1 MRWIGILMLGFL
13 AACSTTRS
21 ITVTAVPP
29 DAVLKLDGESI
40 GVGSATHDVVFNGS
54 ADTHV
59 LMASRLGY
67 KDQSVTLTR
76 DEDKSQY
83 QLNLKPQS
91 KRVHVTVEPVA
102 GIVSVDGKAIGADP
116 TSDAG
121 IDLEFTVDK
130 SNKWTTHE
138 ITVDRLGFATAHA
151 TVSWT
156 DATPEY
162 ALVMG
167 PMTKD
172 VSITSDPPGALVAID
187 GRTVGAAPT
196 TIAGVPFNY
205 DVAKAEYSTHK
216 ITVAKPGYDAVDRT
230 ISWDNATG
238 TYAIALEPKTKTVR
252 IVTDPAGAVVT
263 IDGKALDRDDKGA
276 SAGVLQFPPVDDKG
290 TLRTYTATVSK
301 KTADSEWET
310 GQLTIAFEQGKSDY
324 AITLKEIKTKPVDE
338 LTVVFERNLQ
348 GVWEAVPKT
357 VSTLARKDVTEGPD
371 RQQPVQLVRADHDTT
386 INSLAMSPDGT
397 QLMFTEVWGHTKDDL
412 RSQILVVKPDGTGGT
427 QQLTDGKAL
436 DLFPS
441 YTPAG
446 DQIVFSSNRAGKKLS
461 IWEKSA
467 VGAPGTAQLTTN
479 DEQDLWPAVDAD
491 PQPRLFYETLLDDRD
506 EPRLYMTQIGRT
518 IRTELTTVPVTQP
531 RVSPKA
537 DSLVFASVN
546 PKTGNR
552 ELFLM
557 PDKGGL
563 SQNLTNSP
571 DSDNFDPVWS
581 KDGSRIAFVSDRG
594 LDEDRHHNRDI
605 WVIDLAHPEQP
616 IQITTNG
623 SVDDSPAWD
632 PSGDAIYFRSNRG
645 GEWGI
650 WKIGVK

>member
-1 MRWIGILMLGFL
+1 
-13 AACSTTRS
+13 
-21 ITVTAVPP
+21 
-29 DAVLKLDGESI
+29 
-40 GVGSATHDVVFNGS
+40 
-54 ADTHV
+54 
-59 LMASRLGY
+59 
-67 KDQSVTLTR
+67 
-76 DEDKSQY
+76 
-83 QLNLKPQS
+83 
-91 KRVHVTVEPVA
+91 
-102 GIVSVDGKAIGADP
+102 
-116 TSDAG
+116 
-121 IDLEFTVDK
+121 
-130 SNKWTTHE
+130 
-138 ITVDRLGFATAHA
+138 
-151 TVSWT
+151 
-156 DATPEY
+156 
-162 ALVMG
+162 
-167 PMTKD
+167 
-172 VSITSDPPGALVAID
+172 
-187 GRTVGAAPT
+187 
-196 TIAGVPFNY
+196 
-205 DVAKAEYSTHK
+205 
-216 ITVAKPGYDAVDRT
+216 
-230 ISWDNATG
+230 
-238 TYAIALEPKTKTVR
+238 
-252 IVTDPAGAVVT
+252 
-263 IDGKALDRDDKGA
+263 
-276 SAGVLQFPPVDDKG
+276 
-290 TLRTYTATVSK
+290 
-301 KTADSEWET
+301 
-310 GQLTIAFEQGKSDY
+310 
-324 AITLKEIKTKPVDE
+324 
-338 LTVVFERNLQ
+338 VVFERNLQ

>member
-1 MRWIGILMLGFL
+1 M
-13 AACSTTRS
+13 
-21 ITVTAVPP
+21 
-29 DAVLKLDGESI
+29 
-40 GVGSATHDVVFNGS
+40 
-54 ADTHV
+54 
-59 LMASRLGY
+59 
-67 KDQSVTLTR
+67 
-76 DEDKSQY
+76 
-83 QLNLKPQS
+83 
-91 KRVHVTVEPVA
+91 
-102 GIVSVDGKAIGADP
+102 
-116 TSDAG
+116 G
-121 IDLEFTVDK
+121 IDLEFTVDR
-130 SNKWTTHE
+130 SNKWTTHD
-138 ITVDRLGFATAHA
+138 ISADRLGFATAHA

-156 DATPEY
+156 DGSTEY
-162 ALVMG
+162 PLVMG

-172 VSITSDPPGALVAID
+172 VSITTDPPGAAVAMD
-187 GRTVGAAPT
+187 GKIVGVGPATVAE
-196 TIAGVPFNY
+196 VPFNY
-205 DVAKAEYSTHK
+205 DVAKGQYSTHK
-216 ITVAKPGYDAVDRT
+216 ITVSRPGYDPVERS

-238 TYAIALEPKTKTVR
+238 AYAIALEPKSKTVR

-263 IDGKALDRDDKGA
+263 IDGKVLDRDETGA
-276 SAGVLQFPPVDDKG
+276 SAGMLQFPPVDDKG

-301 KTADSEWET
+301 KTVDSEWET
-310 GQLTIAFEQGKSDY
+310 GQLTIAFDAGKPDY
-324 AITLKEIKTKPVDE
+324 AIALKEIKTRPVDE
-338 LTVVFERNLQ
+338 LTVEFDRNLQ
-348 GVWEAVPKT
+348 GVWEAIPKM
-357 VSTLARKDVTEGPD
+357 VSTLARKDQTEGPD
-371 RQQPVQLVRADHDTT
+371 RQQPVQLVRADKDTT

-441 YTPAG
+441 FTPAG

-461 IWEKSA
+461 IMEKSA

-491 PQPRLFYETLLDDRD
+491 PQPRLFYEALGDERD
-506 EPRLYMTQIGRT
+506 EPRLWMTQIGRT

-546 PKTGNR
+546 AKTGNR

-616 IQITTNG
+616 IQVTTNG
-623 SVDDSPAWD
+623 SVDDCPAWD